1 MWLQYGH
8 MSMTFLYRHPQKF
21 VVTIPFPTPKPE
33 EHTEEFPMCLN
44 YINWKDERLT
54 SRALPRQ
61 FFLLL
66 FYLHFLSSCTYFKN
80 LSSLRVYC

>member
-8 MSMTFLYRHPQKF
+8 MSVTFLYRHPQKF

-44 YINWKDERLT
+44 YIN
-54 SRALPRQ
+54 
-61 FFLLL
+61 
-66 FYLHFLSSCTYFKN
+66 
-80 LSSLRVYC
+80 